1 MHVGKELPGKFP
13 AAGPVRMRRRRGKG
27 GGVEGGKWEGG
38 KGEGGKGGEGINL
51 QCLLP
56 LRVHLCAAQAG
67 GSVV

>member
-38 KGEGGKGGEGINL
+38 KGEGGKGGEGIIEPAL
-51 QCLLP
+51 F
-56 LRVHLCAAQAG
+56 AAPAL
-67 GSVV
+67 SLIHI